1 MDNESRM
8 RFAPHIAA
16 LILPMLSLAGTA
28 AADDPADEDA
38 MENLEGRTAAGL
50 NAAHLLPIGVPSTN
64 VRMPDF
70 EEDILVSWMR
80 VGTLTR
86 IDHDELDM
94 IDLRLES
101 YLPDGT
107 LDYVVIINRG
117 FYQIASGQLVSR
129 TPTRIEGRGF
139 FLEGEGCDYQP
150 DSPIIKILGNIH
162 SEFSVQ
168 REDPPQDR

>member
-1 MDNESRM
+1 MDNRGSM
-8 RFAPHIAA
+8 RYAPHIAA
-16 LILPMLSLAGTA
+16 LILLMQPLAGVVVA
-28 AADDPADEDA
+28 GSPANDEA
-38 MENLEGRTAAGL
+38 GEELEGRTAAGL
-50 NAAHLLPIGVPSTN
+50 NAAHLLPIGVPSSN

-70 EEDILVSWMR
+70 EEDVLVTWMR

-86 IDHDELDM
+86 IDHDKLDM

-107 LDYVVIINRG
+107 LDYIVIIDRG
-117 FYQIASGQLVSR
+117 FYQIAGGQLVSR

-139 FLEGEGCDYQP
+139 FLVGEGCDYLP

-162 SEFSVQ
+162 SEFSLQ
-168 REDPPQDR
+168 REEAPQAR

>member
-1 MDNESRM
+1 MS
-8 RFAPHIAA
+8 FTPHIAA
-16 LILPMLSLAGTA
+16 LILPMLSLAGTVA
-28 AADDPADEDA
+28 AGGSADDEA

-94 IDLRLES
+94 IDLLLES

-107 LDYVVIINRG
+107 LDYVVIIDRG
-117 FYQIASGQLVSR
+117 FYQIATGQLVSR

-139 FLEGEGCDYQP
+139 FLVGEGCDYQP

-168 REDPPQDR
+168 RGDPLRDR